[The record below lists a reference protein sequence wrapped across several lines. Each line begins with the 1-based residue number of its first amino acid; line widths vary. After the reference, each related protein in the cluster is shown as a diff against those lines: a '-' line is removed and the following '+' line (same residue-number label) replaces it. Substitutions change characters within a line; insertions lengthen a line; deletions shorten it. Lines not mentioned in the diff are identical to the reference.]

1 MLTRTTTIIRE
12 ETLWI
17 PELHITGSEWNR
29 EAFIVIPVSSGNQ
42 QLEAFTARYKWEDFN
57 EFYANYTNDKYLV
70 QCVLEQ
76 NAIELE
82 APDITDITN

>member
-29 EAFIVIPVSSGNQ
+29 IAVIVIPVSSWNQ
-42 QLEAFTARYKWEDFN
+42 SLEALIARYEWEDFN
-57 EFYANYTNDKYLV
+57 TFYENYTNDKYLV

-76 NAIELE
+76 NWLELE
-82 APDITDITN
+82 VPDITDITN